1 MQRLKL
7 NRKWKEI
14 FRESGRVRT
23 VELGDINEKAGEAK
37 KERKIQIEE

>member
-7 NRKWKEI
+7 NRKWKET
-14 FRESGRVRT
+14 FGESGRART
-23 VELGDINEKAGEAK
+23 VELGDGNEKAGEA